1 MDQTER
7 STVEKF
13 KLEQEMQVLQQVRG
27 LQIVLGLA
35 APALSQP
42 GKMYIA
48 EQLIKAAQALT
59 SGMEVTPDANEGG

>member
-1 MDQTER
+1 MDQAQQ

-48 EQLIKAAQALT
+48 EQLIKAAQTLT
-59 SGMEVTPDANEGG
+59 SDMGVEPNANE

>member
-1 MDQTER
+1 MDQAQQ

-48 EQLIKAAQALT
+48 EQLIKTAQTLT
-59 SGMEVTPDANEGG
+59 SDMGVEPNANE